1 MIMTG
6 RFYYSDKATN
16 ARPLM
21 GEKRTVK
28 KCLLEDGIV
37 MQYTEWVTKGRQPL
51 SKWDDL
57 VYLGNG
63 IVLSIDGIRQAT
75 DDEVIQWKR
84 RVDRRRRV
92 ARIIAVFFGGDK

>member
-6 RFYYSDKATN
+6 HFYYSDKAAS

-21 GEKRTVK
+21 VEKRTVK
-28 KCLLEDGIV
+28 KCLLEDGTV
-37 MQYTEWVTKGRQPL
+37 MQYTELATKGRKPL

-84 RVDRRRRV
+84 RR
-92 ARIIAVFFGGDK
+92 ARHYRIARLIAVFFWGDK

>member
-6 RFYYSDKATN
+6 RFYYSDKTAS

-28 KCLLEDGIV
+28 KCLLEDGSIV
-37 MQYTEWVTKGRQPL
+37 QYTEWVTKGRQPL

-84 RVDRRRRV
+84 RR
-92 ARIIAVFFGGDK
+92 ARHYRIARLIAVFFGGDK